1 MNRLDDELINSLK
14 RKEPPAGFTDRLLE
28 RISAPPSPSSGGWQ
42 KLLSL
47 FAPLKIRWVSASVL
61 ACLLVA
67 FGVSQYRSYQ
77 RVRAEGELAKTQLM
91 LGLQIAGNKLNFA
104 QKKVLEI
111 RRHEPVAERTGG
123 Q

>member
-1 MNRLDDELINSLK
+1 MNRLEDELKNSLK
-14 RKEPPAGFTDRLLE
+14 RKEPPAGFADRLLE
-28 RISAPPSPSSGGWQ
+28 RISAPPIPRSGGWQ

-47 FAPLKIRWVSASVL
+47 FAPPKIRWVSASVL

-91 LGLQIAGNKLNFA
+91 LALQIAGNKLNFA

-111 RRHEPVAERTGG
+111 HEYKPLPERTGG

>member
-1 MNRLDDELINSLK
+1 MNRLEDELKNCLK
-14 RKEPPAGFTDRLLE
+14 RKEPPAEFTDRLLK
-28 RISAPPSPSSGGWQ
+28 RISAPPSPRPDGWQ

-47 FAPLKIRWVSASVL
+47 FAPPKIRWVSASVL

-77 RVRAEGELAKTQLM
+77 RVRAEGELAKTQLI

-111 RRHEPVAERTGG
+111 HDYKPLPERTGS

>member
-1 MNRLDDELINSLK
+1 MNRLEDELKNFLK

-28 RISAPPSPSSGGWQ
+28 RISAPPSPRSGGWQ

-47 FAPLKIRWVSASVL
+47 FAPPKVRWVSAGIL

-67 FGVSQYRSYQ
+67 FGLSQYRSYR

-91 LGLQIAGNKLNFA
+91 LALQIAGNKLNFA

-111 RRHEPVAERTGG
+111 HKHEPLPERTGS

>member
-1 MNRLDDELINSLK
+1 MNRIEDELRNSLK
-14 RKEPPAGFTDRLLE
+14 RKEPPAGFADRLLE
-28 RISAPPSPSSGGWQ
+28 RISAPSVPRSGGWQ

-47 FAPLKIRWVSASVL
+47 FAPTKVRWVSASVL
-61 ACLLVA
+61 ACLVIA

-77 RVRAEGELAKTQLM
+77 RVRAEGELAKTQL
-91 LGLQIAGNKLNFA
+91 LLALQIAGDKLNFA

-111 RRHEPVAERTGG
+111 HEHKPLPERTGS